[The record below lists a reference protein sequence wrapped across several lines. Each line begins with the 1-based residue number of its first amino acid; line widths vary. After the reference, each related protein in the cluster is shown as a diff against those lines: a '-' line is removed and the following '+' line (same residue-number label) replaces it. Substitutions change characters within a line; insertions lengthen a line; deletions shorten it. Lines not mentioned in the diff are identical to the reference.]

1 MYTIFYKRFIDYYVI
16 FEICRYIKAHGE
28 NFGKRLA
35 TLAFQVEW
43 CKRKNVIVPVGF
55 GLVVVVD
62 VVEVAAGG
70 VRVFG
75 RPQDVRGDL
84 VD

>member
-1 MYTIFYKRFIDYYVI
+1 MPIKST
-16 FEICRYIKAHGE
+16 CYINAHGE
-28 NFGKRLA
+28 NLGNRLA

-43 CKRKNVIVPVGF
+43 SKRKKAIVPVGF
-55 GLVVVVD
+55 GLVVVD

-75 RPQDVRGDL
+75 RPQACVDVRA
-84 VD
+84 

>member
-1 MYTIFYKRFIDYYVI
+1 M
-16 FEICRYIKAHGE
+16 
-28 NFGKRLA
+28 
-35 TLAFQVEW
+35 
-43 CKRKNVIVPVGF
+43 CKKKNVIVPVGF